1 MAFKKIDPKE
11 TQKLMDAIMAKK
23 DEPFD
28 EEEFNSHIIP
38 STPEELDKEAE
49 KILNSP
55 HTSVDVSGCNLAKF
69 YEALRLYKGKAFS
82 MTPEEINNI
91 EYPISRQS
99 ER

>member
-28 EEEFNSHIIP
+28 EEEFNAHIDNRSADEIA
-38 STPEELDKEAE
+38 EE
-49 KILNSP
+49 ILNSP
-55 HTSVDVSGCNLAKF
+55 HVSVDVSGCDLAKF